1 MQCYCAATRQVARR
15 LTRLYEAELRPA
27 GMNPAQFELMANLQG
42 RPGASQS
49 ELAVAMDV
57 DQTTLSRNLKLLM
70 GRGWVSSKTSAKD
83 GRRAEYRLSGEGQRV
98 LKRAMPCWERAMGRV
113 RVGLGAKADGVW
125 GVLAGLGDAAERA
138 SAIARS

>member
-1 MQCYCAATRQVARR
+1 MRCYCAATRQVARR
-15 LTRLYEAELRPA
+15 LTRLFEAELRPV

-70 GRGWVSSKTSAKD
+70 GRGWVGAGASAMD
-83 GRRAEYRLSGEGQRV
+83 GRRMEYRLSGEGRRALQE
-98 LKRAMPCWERAMGRV
+98 AMPCWDRAMGKINAR
-113 RVGLGAKADGVW
+113 LGDKAEGVW
-125 GVLAGLGDAAERA
+125 RVLAGLGEAAG
-138 SAIARS
+138 I